1 MLTGVRKLNGKNQA
15 NKSNQDF
22 FLKKNNQQLK
32 VITQIIRIKKYMK
45 KSKDLKKKLK
55 IVVYNS
61 TIYKEKMLP
70 FTQRQI

>member
-1 MLTGVRKLNGKNQA
+1 
-15 NKSNQDF
+15 
-22 FLKKNNQQLK
+22 
-32 VITQIIRIKKYMK
+32 MK